1 MARRRRVLR
10 ARYLVPLAILL
21 VAVVTAAMLW
31 RPAQP
36 AGAIGTVPH
45 TVERGRIEDLLL
57 VSGLVNPSVTIEV
70 RAEASGLVES
80 ALVEDGDRVSAGQ
93 VLVTLDS
100 RVAQTAVEEAEAQLK
115 QAELQ
120 LEASRLDLD
129 EDTLAL
135 RRITHERNVQLHA
148 RGLVAQ
154 SEVEASQLQLRVA
167 ERALERA
174 RRNLAT
180 SDARIEQ
187 LRAQLEQRRA
197 QLQHTIVRAPIDAWV
212 IRRHV
217 EVGSGVAGLSQS
229 TSGGTVVATLGNA
242 SRASLNARVT
252 AVDARRLRVGMDV
265 RIRLDS
271 DPDRAIPARVVSVSS
286 AGEVDQQTRLTTF
299 PIVID
304 VPTDARTAW
313 INVPARAE
321 IVVGVKEDV
330 VVLPDHC
337 LTTEPGGR
345 SLVLLQRGGESSTRP
360 VELGVMSEERVEV
373 VSGLDAG
380 DTILCR
386 RSGV

>member
-1 MARRRRVLR
+1 MSRRRRWLR
-10 ARYLVPLAILL
+10 ARYVAPAAILL
-21 VAVVTAAMLW
+21 IAAVGAAVLF
-31 RPAQP
+31 RPVRP

-45 TVERGRIEDLLL
+45 TVERGDIEDLLL

-80 ALVEDGDRVSAGQ
+80 VLVEDGDRVSAGQ

-100 RVAQTAVEEAEAQLK
+100 RIAQTAVEEAEAQLK

-154 SEVEASQLQLRVA
+154 ADVEASQLQVRAA

-174 RRNLAT
+174 RRTLE
-180 SDARIEQ
+180 SSEARIEQ

-217 EVGSGVAGLSQS
+217 EVGSGVAGVSQS
-229 TSGGTVVATLGNA
+229 TSGGTVVATLGDA
-242 SRASLNARVT
+242 SQASLNAKVT
-252 AVDARRLRVGMDV
+252 AADARRLRPGMPV

-271 DPDRAIPARVVSVSS
+271 DPDRAVDARLASVSS
-286 AGEVDQQTRLTTF
+286 AGEVDEQTRLTTF

-304 VPTDARTAW
+304 VATDGTTAW

-321 IVVGVKEDV
+321 IVRAVKEGV
-330 VVLPDHC
+330 VVVPDHC

-345 SLVLLQRGGESSTRP
+345 SLIRMQGGSEPSTRP
-360 VELGVMSEERVEV
+360 VELGVVSEEQVEIT
-373 VSGLDAG
+373 SGLDVG

-386 RSGV
+386 GGAR